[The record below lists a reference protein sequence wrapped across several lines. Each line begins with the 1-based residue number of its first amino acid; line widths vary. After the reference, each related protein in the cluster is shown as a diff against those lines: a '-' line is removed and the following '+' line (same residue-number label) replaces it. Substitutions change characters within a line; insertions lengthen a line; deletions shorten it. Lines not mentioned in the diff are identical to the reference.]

1 MRRQASLSSARSR
14 LMEVARMKCMKSARS
29 ANGAKSTKKL
39 TRRGGWPWLGAAAV
53 FCLLAARG
61 AEAMQCDLPPAF
73 QLRLEQRATGDDA
86 GSNVVEAPAAGAASV
101 LFVGDRIVQANGR
114 RVRNCADLE
123 SAAGEALA
131 KGLVLLLGVERDGK
145 LVSVAA
151 EIAPED
157 AGEAAPARA
166 GEPAA
171 TKVDTAV
178 GVALL
183 ATGVAIEVA
192 FIALEVATDRN
203 SIPRTPLLDAAV
215 NKLAGVEAYRPGVEI
230 AAAPAEETR
239 PAAVELPA
247 AAVELSP
254 AADAG
259 PGLRRSAADAAAA
272 LRDLDGYARVE
283 LPARVY
289 ERNLDTTE
297 GRIEALSL
305 GSDDGSAAVRSAVD
319 AILGYHR
326 TARDICRAKI
336 EFLNKRER
344 DVRAAGYSIPYHS
357 DSEVPRWLARYPFL
371 RDSLRASPSDWG
383 NFGERSG
390 YWDPD
395 RALELLWE
403 HARADTAKLAAWASA
418 TTE

>member
-1 MRRQASLSSARSR
+1 
-14 LMEVARMKCMKSARS
+14 MKSM
-29 ANGAKSTKKL
+29 KSKKRL

-53 FCLLAARG
+53 FCLLGARG
-61 AEAMQCDLPPAF
+61 AEAMQCNLPPAI
-73 QLRLEQRATGDDA
+73 QLRLEQRATGDEA
-86 GSNVVEAPAAGAASV
+86 GSRLVEEQAAGAASV

-151 EIAPED
+151 EITPEE
-157 AGEAAPARA
+157 AGKTAPASA
-166 GEPAA
+166 DEPAA
-171 TKVDTAV
+171 TKFDTAV

-192 FIALEVATDRN
+192 IIALEVATDGN
-203 SIPRTPLLDAAV
+203 SIPRTPFLDAAV

-230 AAAPAEETR
+230 AAAG
-239 PAAVELPA
+239 AAVELPA
-247 AAVELSP
+247 AAVELPPS
-254 AADAG
+254 ADAG

-305 GSDDGSAAVRSAVD
+305 GIDDGSTAVRSAVD
-319 AILGYHR
+319 TILGYHR
-326 TARDICRAKI
+326 TARDIQRAKI
-336 EFLNKRER
+336 EHLNRRDR

-371 RDSLRASPSDWG
+371 RDSLKASPSDWG
-383 NFGERSG
+383 PLGERSG
-390 YWDPD
+390 YWDPN

-403 HARADTAKLAAWASA
+403 HARADTEKLAAWASA
-418 TTE
+418 ATE